1 MATSA
6 QRKPSK
12 REAKRERIELRV
24 AASAKQTIQRAMAVS
39 GMTAGEIAHEGARR
53 VLEEHQRMVLRGADS
68 VAFLNALLD
77 PPKPTKRLIEAVK
90 RHRKVIG

>member
-1 MATSA
+1 MPTAA

-24 AASAKQTIQRAMAVS
+24 TTPAKQAIQRAMAVS

-53 VLEEHQRMVLRGADS
+53 LLEEHEHMVLRGADS
-68 VAFLNALLD
+68 IAFLNALLN
-77 PPKPTKRLIEAVK
+77 PPKPSKRLIEAVK